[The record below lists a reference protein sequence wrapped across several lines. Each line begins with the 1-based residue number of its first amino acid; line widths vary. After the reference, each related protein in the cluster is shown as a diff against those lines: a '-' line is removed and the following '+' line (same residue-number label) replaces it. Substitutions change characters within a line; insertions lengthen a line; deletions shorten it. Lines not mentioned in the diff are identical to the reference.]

1 MKIIIKILILTT
13 FVFLQST
20 NAQRNSSER
29 FKRYAVKQ
37 MQLGKYD
44 EAIDVLNK
52 YIAQNPQKADGYN
65 LRGLCYEA
73 TERYNYAVLDFRRAH
88 ALEPNDPEINKN
100 LKRVITTWY
109 KILNKKIEG
118 HKRELA
124 IDPNSAFDYLEIGK
138 CYRWME
144 KWNLAEQWY
153 DEYLKR
159 DPNASPDEIIRYTEI
174 LAKTRHIKKGEKIL
188 KKYVERYPDDWR
200 LWSRYG
206 YFTLWLGK
214 YKTAEEAFQTALSFK
229 PYFKEA
235 QDGLELAQRKG
246 YLTLY
251 QPRSYERVYLIDKYY
266 RILRRNPNNYNI
278 RFKLAEELLN
288 KERYEEAKQQLAILA
303 KEHSDDPRYEKL
315 KKRLDE
321 HYYELINS
329 KKEIIKADSTNREAI
344 LEIAKDY
351 LNLEEYETAK
361 KILEDYLDKM
371 PDDFEAKYYL
381 AKAYSLMHDNQTAYE
396 LMNEIL
402 DAGGNELKY
411 KLFAGQLG
419 VWTLDKSDTPV
430 NLLYS
435 VLQEEPKNQTALIAL
450 GLYFFNQNE
459 VDSLE
464 KYVNLAGKINDSDPE
479 YKNLKSM
486 YEMLKIRLAQ
496 QKRWDLVAE
505 GDSLVKEGYFE
516 KGLEKYKEYFDDKN
530 NVVTMSDYPVLLSM
544 ASAYSSL
551 NKYDS
556 AAYVYRKV
564 YDLEE
569 DPKIKLL
576 EAKNLFWAGDSV
588 QALKLFQELDNELP
602 ENPEIKVFLG
612 DAYYRIKDY
621 KQAEATYKAVPD
633 SLWEQYYIEER
644 LSWLPGEYG
653 AGVAN
658 LFTDIFSYLHVNPY
672 FYYFNDNAGF
682 TYSFIGANATTGLI
696 SYFSVGVGYRYGIL
710 GDSYVNNR
718 FHRVMFYLQVR
729 PLKNLFV
736 SWGFGKMFGDTYDR
750 REYEFSVNYM
760 DSLTYRLYGYYLYG
774 DGAEMLY
781 SPYLVQYRISAEIY
795 KIGGYYNFR
804 RGLTLRGYWTFM
816 HALRGASNSENWGN
830 EFLFRIGRKF
840 KKGYIFGYELD
851 FMDFEFTSQYYY
863 SPQEYLSHAIW
874 GEWVFYKKRA
884 WELKFNGRIGYVPKM
899 SYFIWDGRV
908 DATYRPY
915 KNLYVTAF
923 AFYGQSQR
931 YYVGYRSKS
940 LGVELHWTPF

>member
-1 MKIIIKILILTT
+1 MKILLKILFLITVL
-13 FVFLQST
+13 FLQTT

-29 FKRYAVKQ
+29 YKRYAVKQ

-52 YIAQNPQKADGYN
+52 YITQNPQKADGYN

-88 ALEPNDPEINKN
+88 ALAPNDPEIKKN
-100 LKRVITTWY
+100 LDRTISVWY
-109 KILNKKIEG
+109 KILKKKIEG

-214 YKTAEEAFQTALSFK
+214 YKTAEHAFQTALSFK

-266 RILRRNPNNYNI
+266 RILKKRPDDYNT
-278 RFKLAEELLN
+278 RFKLTEELLN
-288 KERYEEAKQQLAILA
+288 KKRYEEAKQQLIILSD
-303 KEHSDDPRYEKL
+303 EHSDDPRYEKL
-315 KKRLDE
+315 KRRLDE
-321 HYYELINS
+321 HFYELIKS
-329 KKEIIKADSTNREAI
+329 KEEVVKTDSTNRDAV
-344 LEIAKDY
+344 LEIAKNY
-351 LNLEEYETAK
+351 LNLEQYDKAK
-361 KILEDYLDKM
+361 ELLENYLKKM

-381 AKAYSLMHDNQTAYE
+381 AKAYSLSHDNETAYE
-396 LMNEIL
+396 LMNEVL
-402 DAGGNELKY
+402 NEGGNDIKY

-419 VWTLDKSDTPV
+419 VWTLDKSEKPV
-430 NLLYS
+430 ELLYS
-435 VLQEEPKNQTALIAL
+435 VLQEEPQNQTALIAL
-450 GLYFFNQNE
+450 GLYYYGTDQ
-459 VDSLE
+459 VDSLGKYVDLAGRIDDSNPE
-464 KYVNLAGKINDSDPE
+464 YVNL
-479 YKNLKSM
+479 KNM
-486 YEMLKIRLAQ
+486 YEMLKMRLSQ

-505 GDSLVKEGYFE
+505 GDSLIKEGYFE
-516 KGLEKYKEYFDDKN
+516 EGLKKYKEYFREKGD
-530 NVVTMSDYPVLLSM
+530 VITYSDYPVLLSM

-556 AAYVYRKV
+556 AAGIYQEI
-564 YDLEE
+564 YDLDE
-569 DPKIKLL
+569 DPEVKLL

-588 QALKLFQELDNELP
+588 NALKLFQELENELP
-602 ENPEIKVFLG
+602 ENPEVKVFLG
-612 DAYYRIKDY
+612 DTYYRMKNY
-621 KQAEATYKAVPD
+621 KQAEISYKSVPD
-633 SLWEQYYIEER
+633 SLWEQYYIEDR
-644 LSWLPGEYG
+644 LSWLPGNYG
-653 AGVAN
+653 SGGSIFSS
-658 LFTDIFSYLHVNPY
+658 LFSYLHLNPY

-696 SYFSVGVGYRYGIL
+696 SFFSFGVGYRYGIL
-710 GDSYVNNR
+710 GDREINYR
-718 FHRVMFYLQVR
+718 FHRMMLYLQAR
-729 PLKNLFV
+729 PLRNLFV
-736 SWGFGKMFGDTYDR
+736 SWGIGKMFGETYDR

-760 DSLTYRLYGYYLYG
+760 DSSKYRLYGYYLFG

-781 SPYLVQYRISAEIY
+781 SPFLVQYRISAEIY
-795 KIGGYYNFR
+795 KVGGYYNFSS
-804 RGLTLRGYWTFM
+804 GLGLRGYWTFM
-816 HALRGASNSENWGN
+816 HALNGPNNSANWGN
-830 EFLFRIGRKF
+830 EFLFRVGRWFTKD
-840 KKGYIFGYELD
+840 YIIGYE
-851 FMDFEFTSQYYY
+851 FNFIDFEFTSQYYY

-874 GEWVFYKKRA
+874 GVWYFYRKNK
-884 WELKFNGRIGYVPKM
+884 WELKFDGRLGYVPRS

-908 DATYRPY
+908 DATYKPY
-915 KNLYVTAF
+915 ENLYITAF

-940 LGVELHWTPF
+940 FGVELHWTPF